1 MHFAEAE
8 KVRRPGVDLL
18 VIIHITVL
26 LLRIDHDDDVIELR
40 GFESTK
46 ARRHEMSGFLCDA
59 CYASMYGATITWS
72 LTYTTCF

>member
-18 VIIHITVL
+18 VVIHITVL
-26 LLRIDHDDDVIELR
+26 LLCIDHDDDVIELR

-46 ARRHEMSGFLCDA
+46 ARKHKGTKCL
-59 CYASMYGATITWS
+59 ASYVTLAMRQCMVQLLLGP
-72 LTYTTCF
+72 